1 MGNGTKLEVRERG
14 AEEERQ
20 DLAFWNVPKGTWMG
34 QALASVMKDRSP
46 RGGGPADLP

>member
-1 MGNGTKLEVRERG
+1 MGSGAKLEVRERG

-20 DLAFWNVPKGTWMG
+20 DLASRGTWMG

-46 RGGGPADLP
+46 RGGAPADLP